1 MDFQDY
7 VKQISENIP
16 KIKDQILTEEA
27 TKNAFIMPFIQALG
41 YNVFNPLEVVP
52 EFTCD
57 IGTKKGEKVDYAIMK
72 DGQPIILI
80 ECKHWQQNLDLHDNQ
95 LLRYFAVSNA
105 KFGVLTNGITYR
117 FYTDLIE
124 KNKMDDTPFLEVDM
138 TNLKD
143 SQIAELKKFHKSYFD
158 ADTIATTASTLKYT
172 REIKEIIKKEIA
184 NPSEALV
191 RILAKPVYNGILTSK
206 MIDYFTELV
215 KKSFATHINDILN
228 DRLQAAI
235 SKEETESRGKEEEEL
250 QEISK
255 EEPQIVTTVEEMEG
269 FYTIRALVSG
279 IVDPQRVQY
288 KDTLNYFAINLD
300 KTTQPICRLYY
311 NRSKKYISFFDEN
324 KKETKQPMDGNLDL
338 YRFKD
343 ALVDRIKYLIEKNE
357 K

>member
-7 VKQISENIP
+7 IKQISESIP
-16 KIKDQILTEEA
+16 KLKEQIMTEEA

-52 EFTCD
+52 EYTCD

-72 DGQPIILI
+72 DGNPIILI

-105 KFGVLTNGITYR
+105 RFGVLTNGIVYR

-124 KNKMDDTPFLEVDM
+124 KNKMDETPFLEVDM

-143 SQIAELKKFHKSYFD
+143 TQIAELKKFHKSYFD
-158 ADTIATTASTLKYT
+158 ADTISTTASTLKYT
-172 REIKEIIKKEIA
+172 KEIKELIKKEIA

-191 RILAKPVYNGILTSK
+191 RIFAKPVYNGVLTAK

-235 SKEETESRGKEEEEL
+235 SKDETEEKTEEEV
-250 QEISK
+250 IPTDSPK
-255 EEPQIVTTVEEMEG
+255 EEPQIVTTEEELEA
-269 FYTIRALVSG
+269 FYTVRAMVAE
-279 IVDPQRVQY
+279 IVDPQRVQH
-288 KDTLNYFAINLD
+288 KDTMNYFAINLD
-300 KTTQPICRLYY
+300 KITQPICRLYY
-311 NRSKKYISFFDEN
+311 NRSKKYISLFDEN
-324 KKETKQPMDGNLDL
+324 KKETKYQVESNLDL
-338 YRFKD
+338 YQYKQ
-343 ALVDRIKYLIEKNE
+343 LLIDRIAYLEGK
-357 K
+357 

>member
-143 SQIAELKKFHKSYFD
+143 SQITELKKFHKSYFD

-172 REIKEIIKKEIA
+172 KEIKEIIKKEIA

-235 SKEETESRGKEEEEL
+235 SKEETESRGKDEEEL

-255 EEPQIVTTVEEMEG
+255 EEPQIITTEEEMEG
-269 FYTIRALVSG
+269 F
-279 IVDPQRVQY
+279 
-288 KDTLNYFAINLD
+288 
-300 KTTQPICRLYY
+300 LYY
-311 NRSKKYISFFDEN
+311 QSPRFWNCGPTEGTIQRYFKLFRH
-324 KKETKQPMDGNLDL
+324 QP
-338 YRFKD
+338 
-343 ALVDRIKYLIEKNE
+343 
-357 K
+357 